1 MRGQL
6 SVPGSGKRLVI
17 WRSSPPLALPAPP
30 GHVPQLL
37 VPPAPRRARLGTVW
51 AVFGAAIIGFL
62 GASALIPAP
71 REPAAGAVIGRSFV
85 DGEGTWRFADTRL
98 REFREALARLI
109 LPQPPAPQPQ
119 PPAPV
124 IVQLTLP
131 PDVRSIEPSAGPA
144 DSAGDDTTASLT
156 RLAETLDRPAV
167 NVGPFGEPLPAGEI
181 APAPQATWSG
191 GVGAAPEA
199 PLPPSLATPLEAQ
212 LASLV
217 ASAGTGA
224 AGAAGRSAAAE
235 PPENRPPGG
244 GASRTARGPE
254 PRLLT
259 PAQPRR
265 PPPPAEGAGA
275 RIIELPQLPEP
286 RQVAVARPIP
296 PPDGFA
302 TQVVTTSTSSVARQ
316 AAGTAAWMRFARPFE
331 SGDIRPRIALVV
343 TDLGL
348 SQGITDQAI
357 HYLPGAVTLAF
368 NPFADNLAKWVE
380 QARRAGHEVLIN
392 LPLEAGGAA
401 ARDGQA
407 TAAAAPLAASYPG
420 AEAAG
425 RLEWALNRTSGY
437 VGVASFLGAGATGD
451 DQVLRPILSV
461 LRDRGFIYVGRQAGQ
476 RASSARLAQEL
487 GVPYA
492 AIDRQ
497 IDADPSR
504 EAIEQRLAELERTAR
519 DTGAAVAMVR
529 AHPASFE
536 RLAIWHT
543 SLEAKGIVLAPI
555 TAVLN
560 RQRNR

>member
-6 SVPGSGKRLVI
+6 SVPGSGKRLAI
-17 WRSSPPLALPAPP
+17 WRSPPPLALPAPP

-37 VPPAPRRARLGTVW
+37 VPPAPRRTRLGTVW
-51 AVFGAAIIGFL
+51 AVFGAAVVGFL

-71 REPAAGAVIGRSFV
+71 REPSAGAVIGRSFV
-85 DGEGTWRFADTRL
+85 DGEGSWRFADTRM

-109 LPQPPAPQPQ
+109 LPQPLAPPPA

-124 IVQLTLP
+124 VVQLTLP
-131 PDVRSIEPSAGPA
+131 PDVRSIEPAAGRA
-144 DSAGDDTTASLT
+144 DSTGDDTTASLT

-167 NVGPFGEPLPAGEI
+167 DVGPFGEPLPPGDV
-181 APAPQATWSG
+181 APAAQATWSG
-191 GVGAAPEA
+191 GVGATPEA
-199 PLPPSLATPLEAQ
+199 ALPSSLATPLESQ

-217 ASAGTGA
+217 ASAGTSA
-224 AGAAGRSAAAE
+224 AGVAGRTASTDQAE
-235 PPENRPPGG
+235 SRQPA
-244 GASRTARGPE
+244 ASRAARGAE
-254 PRLLT
+254 PRLLA

-265 PPPPAEGAGA
+265 PAPPAEGAAA

-286 RQVAVARPIP
+286 RTVGVARAVP

-302 TQVVTTSTSSVARQ
+302 TQVVATSASSVARQ
-316 AAGTAAWMRFARPFE
+316 ASGSAAWMRFARPFE
-331 SGDIRPRIALVV
+331 PGDIRPRIALVV

-392 LPLEAGGAA
+392 LPLEAGNGPVRDTQVAA
-401 ARDGQA
+401 N
-407 TAAAAPLAASYPG
+407 AAPGTASYPG

-461 LRDRGFIYVGRQAGQ
+461 LRDRGFIYVGRQPGQ
-476 RASSARLAQEL
+476 RAASARLAQEL
-487 GVPYA
+487 GVPHA

-504 EAIEQRLAELERTAR
+504 EAIEQRLAELEKTAR

-543 SLEAKGIVLAPI
+543 SLETKGIALAPI